1 MGTCDILVGGNPAM
15 ETHLVQGGGGGGE
28 AILLGMLHA
37 KETGI
42 SFDRLGLWLVWA
54 FILTYFISCY
64 MLLISTVIKTNARH
78 YVRCSIL
85 VHCNYFCPF
94 FVILCHQ
101 IEQRNELI

>member
-15 ETHLVQGGGGGGE
+15 ETHLVQGRGGGV

-42 SFDRLGLWLVWA
+42 SLWLVWA

>member
-15 ETHLVQGGGGGGE
+15 ETHLVQGEGGV